1 MKNLT
6 TPIAKKMLFLHFF
19 FKKNDFKPGFNAEN
33 TGNFNFRNN
42 SKFFFNPNIL

>member
-6 TPIAKKMLFLHFF
+6 IAIAKNIVFTFFL
-19 FKKNDFKPGFNAEN
+19 KNNDLKPGFNAEN

-42 SKFFFNPNIL
+42 SKFLIRI